1 MNRELE
7 EDLEKTIAAMPPPM
21 QDAVIWA
28 IRHFDVV
35 KAFAEQDTMPDE
47 QLDAFAE
54 ASLQQED
61 YILFIMAGY
70 TKLWRE
76 KRVEKS
82 EGNRFYP
89 PSGQDGAVCTS
100 NGIAARNEH
109 QVQ

>member
-35 KAFAEQDTMPDE
+35 KAFAEQETMSDE

-54 ASLQQED
+54 AALHQGD

-76 KRVEKS
+76 KGWKRVMAIGFTRPLDKM
-82 EGNRFYP
+82 GRFVLP
-89 PSGQDGAVCTS
+89 TECGAK
-100 NGIAARNEH
+100 
-109 QVQ
+109 